1 MTAVSRRSFDLA
13 SAAVHLPTM
22 YDLPSEDPEE
32 LGLPDLFHD
41 IQPHLLSRTLRLEP
55 HHGED
60 WLTASDLNLYY
71 DPEHTLWHKR
81 PDWVLVLGVP
91 FLYKGPGWATKGIDP
106 NGDGR
111 QSYVMW
117 HEKVA
122 PTLVVELLSEGT
134 DGEDLGPFKP
144 APKRIRTPKPLSAK
158 AQAKAK
164 AKPPRK
170 FEVYE
175 QILKIPHY
183 IVYDASTKV
192 LLYFRLIKGR
202 YSLQTIAPTNPQ
214 LWIPELNLGIGLWT
228 GTFDRMDQTW
238 LRWCDSQGNWI
249 QTDTEAAQAE
259 ADRQRQAKEQAEA
272 AKEQAE
278 AAKVQAEAAQTAAT
292 QQLQQVAQNLLD
304 RGLTPQEVSQ
314 ITGLTDAAIA
324 QIRRPNP

>member
-13 SAAVHLPTM
+13 STEVAHLPTM

-55 HHGED
+55 QHGED

-71 DPEHTLWHKR
+71 DPAHTLWHKR

-91 FLYKGPGWATKGIDP
+91 FLYKGPGWATQGINP
-106 NGDGR
+106 EGDGR

-117 HEKVA
+117 HEKVP
-122 PTLVVELLSEGT
+122 PTIVVELLSEGT

-158 AQAKAK
+158 AKAK

-192 LLYFRLIKGR
+192 LLYFRLINGR
-202 YSLQTIAPTNPQ
+202 YSLQTIAPQHPQ
-214 LWIPELNLGIGLWT
+214 LWIPELNLGLGLWT

-238 LRWCDSQGNWI
+238 LRWCDQQGNWI
-249 QTDTEAAQAE
+249 QTDTEAAKVEAEAAKVEAEVAKVE
-259 ADRQRQAKEQAEA
+259 ADRQRA

-278 AAKVQAEAAQTAAT
+278 LAQASAT
-292 QQLQQVAQNLLD
+292 QQLQQVAQSLLD
-304 RGLTPQEVSQ
+304 RGISPLEVSQ
-314 ITGLTDAAIA
+314 ITGLTKEAIA
-324 QIRRPNP
+324 QLNTPNA